1 MSVKFEWKD
10 KFSVGNEKID
20 SDLSPFFVPPLK
32 LELILPKPHL
42 TSNIPVYPD
51 V

>member
-1 MSVKFEWKD
+1 MVY
-10 KFSVGNEKID
+10 VGIGCD
-20 SDLSPFFVPPLK
+20 IHRFVENRK
-32 LELILPKPHL
+32 LILGGVCFDHSLPYPKPHL